1 MTEDQGV
8 HRLALHYAC
17 ERLWSECAPE
27 GPQVAVTGDPPRCLA
42 RTALS
47 NPVAPTDFLGIEPRG
62 SAQIPLKKQSG
73 AGRIWQIVSGGVP
86 IASVV
91 TSRLETPA
99 ARLSGVLSEVG
110 PQAQSPAAALA
121 AFVDELLL
129 TCLDESQSLDELA
142 VLLDVSK
149 TEVKRWCLRLVDQGG
164 VRKLTKPLRF
174 VRQLPTA

>member
-1 MTEDQGV
+1 
-8 HRLALHYAC
+8 
-17 ERLWSECAPE
+17 
-27 GPQVAVTGDPPRCLA
+27 
-42 RTALS
+42 
-47 NPVAPTDFLGIEPRG
+47 
-62 SAQIPLKKQSG
+62 
-73 AGRIWQIVSGGVP
+73 
-86 IASVV
+86 V